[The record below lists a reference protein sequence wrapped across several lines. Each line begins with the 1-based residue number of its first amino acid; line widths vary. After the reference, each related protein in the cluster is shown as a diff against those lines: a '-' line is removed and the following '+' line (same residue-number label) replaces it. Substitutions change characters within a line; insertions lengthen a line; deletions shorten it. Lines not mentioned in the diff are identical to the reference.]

1 MMGEFLRDLNPFSGN
16 PEEVS
21 SSVKDISIES
31 DVSDKLLGG
40 TVDNIKT
47 FLEEVSRCHQKIQEY
62 ETNLQHIERL
72 QTNIWKGLKWGLE
85 QRKRMS
91 EEIGEKCEKN
101 KQIHTEVR
109 KVSFEKRE

>member
-40 TVDNIKT
+40 IKT
-47 FLEEVSRCHQKIQEY
+47 FLDEVSSCLQKIEEY

-85 QRKRMS
+85 QRRRMS
-91 EEIGEKCEKN
+91 EEIGEKCANN
-101 KQIHTEVR
+101 KHIHTEVR
-109 KVSFEKRE
+109 KVRFEWREL